1 MEYITMI
8 MSGLALLAATIS
20 LVITVREK
28 KRNQKRNAD
37 IVNFVEAE
45 CKAVSEAVGREM
57 QNHSTKF
64 DEFSKAIRRIT
75 TKVDVLFDNFKDYST
90 KVDNLEKGIVPD
102 YEEALAAKNSV
113 DEFNRGLSAIM
124 GFDPMEA
131 VRKSREERKY
141 GGEVK

>member
-8 MSGLALLAATIS
+8 MSGLALLAATVS
-20 LVITVREK
+20 LILTVCEK

-37 IVNFVEAE
+37 MANYVEYECRAVKDDLCFHAE
-45 CKAVSEAVGREM
+45 KFSARLEGLAQGVR
-57 QNHSTKF
+57 QKST
-64 DEFSKAIRRIT
+64 E
-75 TKVDVLFDNFKDYST
+75 LDNLST
-90 KVDNLEKGIVPD
+90 KVENLEKGIVPD

-113 DEFNRGLSAIM
+113 DDFNRGLSAIM

-131 VRKSREERKY
+131 VKKSREQRKY

>member
-1 MEYITMI
+1 MEYIIMI
-8 MSGLALLAATIS
+8 MSGLALLAATVS
-20 LVITVREK
+20 LIITVREK
-28 KRNQKRNAD
+28 RRNQKRNAD
-37 IVNFVEAE
+37 MVNFVDAE
-45 CKAVSEAVGREM
+45 CRAVSEAVGREM
-57 QNHSTKF
+57 QNHSTKL
-64 DEFSKAIRRIT
+64 DEFSKAIRRNT
-75 TKVDVLFDNFKDYST
+75 T

-131 VRKSREERKY
+131 VKKSREERKY